1 MNRCGSRAGE
11 WAFRRVPAND
21 SAGHSATVSGSLE
34 TLYGMVDAEIS
45 QNDTLSGTV
54 VDIRKKL
61 KTKAFNI

>member
-1 MNRCGSRAGE
+1 
-11 WAFRRVPAND
+11 
-21 SAGHSATVSGSLE
+21 
-34 TLYGMVDAEIS
+34 MVDAEIS